1 MLDLPEWYKQQ
12 LEAGTMPWPF
22 VSMDQWPKA
31 SASVIPKVEKIP
43 QSTDNEPQEFK
54 DTGR

>member
-12 LEAGTMPWPF
+12 LEAGDMPSPF
-22 VSMDQWPKA
+22 VGTDQWPKA
-31 SASVIPKVEKIP
+31 PASVTPKVEKIP

-54 DTGR
+54 DTGG